1 MGLKFISQ
9 SEHSLQERRCRIND
23 LLWIDVVL
31 LTELVGQLLTGILVS
46 GLECLN
52 VLLVLCI
59 WPNVVCLQ
67 EVESVLDRI
76 SHFNHFPI

>member
-9 SEHSLQERRCRIND
+9 SEHSLQKRRCRIDD
-23 LLWIDVVL
+23 LLRIDVVL
-31 LTELVGQLLTGILVS
+31 LTELVGQLLTCILVS
-46 GLECLN
+46 RLECLN
-52 VLLVLCI
+52 VLLVLRI

-76 SHFNHFPI
+76 GHFNHFPI